1 VTCVLTVAA
10 LTPSL
15 DLTYLVPSLRLG
27 EIHRTSDLV
36 SCAGGKPLNMARAAA
51 TVGARVQS
59 VAILGGPTGQ
69 TLTQLLAAEGLSVVT
84 VPSPHETRTCVSVAA
99 ADTGRLTEVYQEA
112 PEVPDGVWRQ
122 FSAALADALTGSTGW
137 LSVSGRAPTGST
149 ARITEL
155 VHTGHGFGVRVAVDT
170 HGDALPPA
178 LAARPDVV
186 KVNRTEAAELLGA
199 GPDADLLEMARAVRR
214 LSGGIVV
221 LTDGVHGSLG
231 LDGQTA
237 LHATA
242 PELVGRYPVG
252 SGDSFLGGLLAVL
265 DRGGDLEEALRLAT
279 ACGVAN
285 ALVPGQGHFEARTV
299 QEILPQVR
307 LRSLR

>member
-1 VTCVLTVAA
+1 VLTVAA

-15 DLTYLVPSLRLG
+15 DLTYLVRSLRLG
-27 EIHRTSDLV
+27 EIHRTPDLV

-51 TVGARVQS
+51 TVGAQVQS
-59 VAILGGPTGQ
+59 VAILGGPTGV
-69 TLTQLLAAEGLSVVT
+69 TLTSLLAQEGLSVVA
-84 VPSPHETRTCVSVAA
+84 VPSPHDTRTCVSIAV

-112 PEVPDGVWRQ
+112 PPVPDSVWRE
-122 FSAALADALTGSTGW
+122 FSAALAAALTGSSGW
-137 LSVSGRAPTGST
+137 LSVSGRAPSGAS

-155 VHTGHGFGVRVAVDT
+155 VHTGHGFGVRVALDT

-186 KVNRTEAAELLGA
+186 KVNRSEAAELLGA
-199 GPDADLLEMARAVRR
+199 GPDADLLRMAQAVRR

-231 LDGQTA
+231 VDGTTA
-237 LHATA
+237 VHATA
-242 PELVGRYPVG
+242 PDLVGRFPVG
-252 SGDSFLGGLLAVL
+252 SGDSFLGGLLAAL
-265 DRGGDLEEALRLAT
+265 DSGSQLEQALRLAT

-285 ALVPGQGHFEARTV
+285 ALVPGQGRFEARTV
-299 QEILPQVR
+299 DEIMPQVR
-307 LRSLR
+307 LRTVR